1 MMYDDDALDR
11 ALAALPLEDPP
22 ANLHARVMAATVY
35 RPRASV
41 QQWEVWTVATLAALA
56 MWLTWVA
63 LSTPRLG
70 ERLVD
75 GVTRLIDAG
84 GLTSLNTLMWLA
96 VGISAAWCLSQI
108 TVPQRRRV
116 QIR

>member
-11 ALAALPLEDPP
+11 ALAVLPLEDPP
-22 ANLHARVMAATVY
+22 ARLHARIMAATVY
-35 RPRASV
+35 RPRAAV

-75 GVTRLIDAG
+75 GVTRLVDAG
-84 GLTSLNTLMWLA
+84 GLTSLNTLLWLA
-96 VGISAAWCLSQI
+96 VGISAAWWLSQI
-108 TVPQRRRV
+108 TVPQRRRIE
-116 QIR
+116 IR

>member
-1 MMYDDDALDR
+1 MTYDDDALDR
-11 ALAALPLEDPP
+11 ALAVLPLEDPP
-22 ANLHARVMAATVY
+22 ASLHARIMAATVY
-35 RPRASV
+35 RPRAAV

-56 MWLTWVA
+56 VWLTWVA

-75 GVTRLIDAG
+75 GVARLVDAG

-108 TVPQRRRV
+108 TVPHRRRIE
-116 QIR
+116 IR